1 MRLDF
6 RIDWGYTYLYSR
18 RHYHPVFVWD
28 GSLAVDD
35 GEILE
40 CRKLHYP
47 VLIAG
52 PGWCA
57 KETKLEAPCW
67 QSRTRRGL
75 AGVRVVAEVAE
86 NAVFTLRTASGEWSF
101 TARQIAEDGRIVF
114 DVGPKYLGC
123 HVVVT
128 RTGYYWFRPE
138 PRPGETVWEAGDLPL
153 PQHEWARMRA
163 GWIAPGQSLAL
174 NVEIPETDAE
184 HVEQMLHLEVMASPG
199 HTPDAEGL
207 YRGYFPYRF
216 ACDGETVVESRRYL
230 RYHGAS
236 MQMQE
241 DLYLRFQAAPG
252 RHTLTFTN
260 LHPANFILV
269 TRAVLT
275 HHPRRHLELSLPR
288 WALVGE
294 KLHGSVFAVRPDR
307 AEIAWPGGGAELD
320 LAPGWNDFPLEFT
333 EPGRNIPVRAGES
346 VGHVD
351 AVYALP
357 EENLP
362 VTVGFDM
369 TTVPH
374 DDTGIMDW
382 ILNYT
387 WRTRLGNLV
396 VFRNFIRSSAGRE
409 SIPVAPGLME
419 KWGRYCREYGIYAE
433 AATDFDSGELTRGAG
448 GMLHS
453 VGRHEWP
460 GAVYAFDPQPGC
472 ISHDMKEAMER
483 YLAHL
488 KVEIDRAHRAA
499 PRAAFGDAS
508 GGHRYCY
515 MAGADFIRSETM
527 VPHTQHLCSQA
538 RPAAESLASGEW
550 GVHIAIHHPYQ
561 PFFNTHLGMYYLSLM
576 QPWLMGASMLYEEDS
591 LFLLFKEERQ
601 SWDDALT
608 KGKRDMT
615 REFFRFVKTHPRTG
629 TVERRIAFLEGR
641 YAAPFNGFICG
652 PEQTPDYSVWGK
664 FGNPAPEWGHR
675 QPEKCRQLL
684 DVLMPGAST
693 QPLRQRFDKRRFFF
707 SGTPYGDFDEV
718 PVEAKTE
725 YFSQYELLLNL
736 GWNTMLAEDCA
747 KLKNFVEQGGIL
759 LTGLPQFSTHTRRDF
774 LRDMKDLA
782 LYNGGDLNDLCGFT
796 VKGPG
801 PRFCGQWNAADRE
814 TYPEPELSALPSAS
828 PDEDGECRIA
838 EILPSTAEVVAWDA
852 DSALP
857 IVVRNRVGKGFVYT
871 FTMWCYPGH
880 EKFQKTAASFIA
892 KLAAQV
898 QGDIRVHD
906 PSREVFWNVRRME
919 NGAILSLLNTD
930 WTSPGNE
937 KQVTVYTPVT
947 VFPFTV
953 WVKEGH
959 CTFILVLDDCAVEY
973 GEALHA
979 AEFGGGCVTFH
990 GTGKHEITVHRAS
1003 GDATSTVDFG
1013 EETSRTVSL

>member
-1 MRLDF
+1 MHLDF

-18 RHYHPVFVWD
+18 RHYHPVYVWD
-28 GSLAVDD
+28 GTLEADR

-47 VLIAG
+47 VLWYG

-57 KETKLEAPCW
+57 KETLLESPRW

-75 AGVRVVAEVAE
+75 AGVRVVAEVDE
-86 NAVFTLRTASGEWSF
+86 NAVFTLKTASGEWRF
-101 TARQIAEDGRIVF
+101 AAREIAEDGRIVF
-114 DVGPKYLGC
+114 NVGPKYLGC
-123 HVVVT
+123 HVTVT
-128 RTGYYWFRPE
+128 RTGFYWFRPA
-138 PRPGETVWEAGDLPL
+138 PRSGETVWEADDLPL
-153 PQHEWARMRA
+153 PHREWARMRA
-163 GWIAPGQSLAL
+163 GWIAPGQSLKLDAT
-174 NVEIPETDAE
+174 IPETDAE
-184 HVEQMLHLEVMASPG
+184 YVEQLLHLEVMASPG
-199 HTPDAEGL
+199 YTPDEEKQC
-207 YRGYFPYRF
+207 FDHIPYRF
-216 ACDGETVVESRRYL
+216 ACDGKTLIEAKRYL
-230 RYHGAS
+230 RRHDKY
-236 MQMQE
+236 MQMKE
-241 DLYLRFQAAPG
+241 DLYLRFQATPG
-252 RHTLTFTN
+252 RHAFTLTN
-260 LHPANFILV
+260 LHPEYSLLV
-269 TRAVLT
+269 LRAVLT
-275 HHPRRHLELSLPR
+275 QHPRRHLELSLPK

-307 AEIAWPGGGAELD
+307 VEIAWPGGATTLD
-320 LAPGWNDFPLEFT
+320 LVPGWNDFPLEF
-333 EPGRNIPVRAGES
+333 EEAGRNVQVRAGES
-346 VGHVD
+346 VGYVD
-351 AVYALP
+351 AVYALS
-357 EENLP
+357 EENPP

-396 VFRNFIRSSAGRE
+396 IFRNFIRSSAGRE

-419 KWGRYCREYGIYAE
+419 KWGAYCREYGIHCE
-433 AATDFDSGELTRGAG
+433 AATDFDSGELTRGASE
-448 GMLHS
+448 MLHS

-472 ISHDMKEAMER
+472 ISTDMKEAMER

-488 KVEIDRAHRAA
+488 KIEIDRAHRAA

-515 MAGADFIRSETM
+515 LAGADFIRSETM
-527 VPHTQHLCSQA
+527 VPHTQHLCSQS
-538 RPAAESLASGEW
+538 RPAAEALGSGEW

-561 PFFNTHLGMYYLSLM
+561 PFFKTHLGMYYLSLM

-629 TVERRIAFLEGR
+629 TVERHIAFLEGR

-675 QPEKCRQLL
+675 QVEKCRQLL

-725 YFSQYELLLNL
+725 YFSQYKLLLNL
-736 GWNTMLAEDCA
+736 GWNTMLDEDYA
-747 KLKNFVEQGGIL
+747 KLKSFVEQGGIL
-759 LTGLPQFSTHTRRDF
+759 LTGLPQFSTHTKRDF
-774 LRDMKDLA
+774 LRDMQDLA
-782 LYNGGDLNDLCGFT
+782 LYHGGELNDLCGFT

-801 PRFCGQWNAADRE
+801 PRFCGEWNSADRE
-814 TYPEPELSALPSAS
+814 LYPEPELSALPSSS

-852 DSALP
+852 DRALP
-857 IVVRNRVGKGFVYT
+857 LVVRNRVGRGFVYT
-871 FTMWCYPGH
+871 FTVWCYPGH
-880 EKFQKTAASFIA
+880 ERFQKTAASFIA
-892 KLAAQV
+892 KLAELV
-898 QGDIRVHD
+898 QGDIRVDD
-906 PSREVFWNVRRME
+906 PSREVFWNVRRMK
-919 NGAILSLLNTD
+919 NGALLSLLNTD
-930 WTSPGNE
+930 WTTPGNE
-937 KQVTVYTPVT
+937 KTVAVRTPFAT
-947 VFPFTV
+947 FPV
-953 WVKEGH
+953 NVIERH
-959 CTFILVLDDCAVEY
+959 CTFILVLDECAVEY

-979 AEFGGGCVTFH
+979 GSFGAGCVTFH
-990 GTGKHEITVHRAS
+990 GTGRHEVTVHRADS
-1003 GDATSTVDFG
+1003 SSTLTVDFAD
-1013 EETSRTVSL
+1013 ETICTIKL